1 MQEFKEFL
9 KRDFVVV
16 IAGAAA
22 LISCAFVPVTDY
34 IEYID
39 TDVIGILFSLML
51 IIAGLRGNGVLSAV
65 TDSIVRRAH
74 IEGTRKALLVMSLLT
89 FFLSMFVT
97 NDAALIALVPVTA
110 ALFADYPS
118 LLIYA
123 VVVQTV
129 AANMGSMATPF
140 GNPQNLMVF
149 SVYEVSA
156 GEFFASSLPAAG
168 VSLVI
173 IVLLCVFSANKPFI
187 SECEKGTVQNKRY
200 IALYGV
206 LFAVVL
212 LSVFG
217 VFDVLV
223 AFASVCVVVIIIE
236 PKRFTEIDYGLLLT
250 FVFFF
255 VFVGNIQQIPKVS
268 EFVSEFVTGR
278 EFVSSLLASQV
289 ISNVPAAV
297 MLSGFTDN
305 WRAVMLGTDIGGLGT
320 PIASL
325 ASLISLRIYG
335 STENAKSLKFLGVF
349 LIVNVFMLLLLI
361 PFGLYLTS
369 V

>member
-1 MQEFKEFL
+1 
-9 KRDFVVV
+9 
-16 IAGAAA
+16 
-22 LISCAFVPVTDY
+22 
-34 IEYID
+34 
-39 TDVIGILFSLML
+39 
-51 IIAGLRGNGVLSAV
+51 
-65 TDSIVRRAH
+65 
-74 IEGTRKALLVMSLLT
+74 
-89 FFLSMFVT
+89 
-97 NDAALIALVPVTA
+97 
-110 ALFADYPS
+110 
-118 LLIYA
+118 
-123 VVVQTV
+123 
-129 AANMGSMATPF
+129 
-140 GNPQNLMVF
+140 
-149 SVYEVSA
+149 
-156 GEFFASSLPAAG
+156 
-168 VSLVI
+168 
-173 IVLLCVFSANKPFI
+173 
-187 SECEKGTVQNKRY
+187 
-200 IALYGV
+200 
-206 LFAVVL
+206 
-212 LSVFG
+212 VFG